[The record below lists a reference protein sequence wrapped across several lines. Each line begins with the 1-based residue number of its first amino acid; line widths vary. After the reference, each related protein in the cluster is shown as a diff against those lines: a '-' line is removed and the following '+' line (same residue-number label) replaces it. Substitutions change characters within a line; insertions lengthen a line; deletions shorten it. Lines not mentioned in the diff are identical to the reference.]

1 MDKTISR
8 ELERVSEGQ
17 QRDKYETSS
26 KEMEGFNGSQWPD
39 YRQTIF
45 RVKDTSS

>member
-1 MDKTISR
+1 MDKTNSR

-17 QRDKYETSS
+17 RRDKYETSS
-26 KEMEGFNGSQWPD
+26 REMEGFNGSQWPD
-39 YRQTIF
+39 CQQTIP